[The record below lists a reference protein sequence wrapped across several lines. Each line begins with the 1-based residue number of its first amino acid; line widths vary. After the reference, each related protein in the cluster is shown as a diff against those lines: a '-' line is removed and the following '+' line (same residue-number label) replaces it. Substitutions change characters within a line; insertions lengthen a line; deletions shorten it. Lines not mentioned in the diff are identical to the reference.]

1 MRIPHTHSPI
11 STEHIAL
18 FIAHLAKN
26 SYTASTV
33 MTYISAIGFVHR
45 MAALP
50 DPTKV
55 HLIQLALRGY
65 SKIHKHADIRL
76 PISLP
81 MLEQIVSPIDHTI
94 DSDYQRKMMKAMC
107 TAAFFA
113 ALRIG
118 EITKG
123 TAQLSRNVINLNQVS
138 FIRDAQGMYTSYK
151 ITMQFFK
158 HHDSGHPI
166 DITLC
171 TSKPICP
178 VLALIH
184 VGHVGCPNPT
194 IRKMEI

>member
-1 MRIPHTHSPI
+1 
-11 STEHIAL
+11 
-18 FIAHLAKN
+18 
-26 SYTASTV
+26 
-33 MTYISAIGFVHR
+33 
-45 MAALP
+45 
-50 DPTKV
+50 
-55 HLIQLALRGY
+55 
-65 SKIHKHADIRL
+65 
-76 PISLP
+76 
-81 MLEQIVSPIDHTI
+81 
-94 DSDYQRKMMKAMC
+94 MMKAMC

-158 HHDSGHPI
+158 QHDSGHPI